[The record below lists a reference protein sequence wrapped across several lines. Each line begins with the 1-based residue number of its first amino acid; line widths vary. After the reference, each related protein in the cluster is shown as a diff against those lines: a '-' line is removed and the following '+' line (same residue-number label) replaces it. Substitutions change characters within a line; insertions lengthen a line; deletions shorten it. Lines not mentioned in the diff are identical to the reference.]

1 VITALGCIAGADT
14 GAGSGPNLDTAR
26 GCGRYGN
33 QTYSDT
39 QNSVQ
44 IEIIIHHG

>member
-33 QTYSDT
+33 QTYCTDSDT
-39 QNSVQ
+39 QN